1 MKEKRVR
8 IYDTTLR
15 DGNQGERINF
25 SAEEKLRIALRLDEL
40 GFAYIEGGWPGS
52 NPKDMRFFEL
62 AKAAPFRQAK
72 LAAFGSTRR
81 PRIRPSRCRNIQTLL
96 KAGTPVVTI
105 FGKSWDLHLH
115 EILNVPLA
123 ENLLMIR
130 ESVEYLKAR
139 GKEVVYDAEHFFD
152 GFKDSP
158 EYACRTIET
167 ALSAGAD
174 WIVLCDTNGGALPD
188 EIAAITEEVLS
199 LIPAER
205 TGIHTHNDGD
215 LAAANTLTAVR
226 LGVRMVQG
234 TVNGLG
240 ERCGNADLISVT
252 ANLQLKMGFR
262 CLPEFSLRQLTA
274 LSNFVSETANVK
286 PLRSRPF
293 VGRSAFAHKGGVHVS
308 AVIKNSAAYE
318 HIAPECVGNE
328 RRVLV
333 SDLAGKSNID
343 YKARELGIPLG
354 DDPRI
359 SRKIVREI
367 KKMENEGYS
376 FDAADGSLSLRIK
389 KITGAF
395 KEPFRLECFQ
405 VLNSKTGERAPLS
418 QAMVKV
424 SVGDEHELTAAEGN
438 GPVNAL
444 DHALRKALAKFY
456 PQIREMHLVDFKVRT
471 LEGSEGTAAKVR
483 VLLDSRDDRDIWS
496 TVGVSTNIIEA
507 SWHALVDSIQYK
519 LSKDRMN
526 RNKQA
531 R

>member
-1 MKEKRVR
+1 MKNASVM

-15 DGNQGERINF
+15 DGNQGDRINF

-40 GFAYIEGGWPGS
+40 GFSYIEGGWPGS
-52 NPKDMRFFEL
+52 NPKDMHFFEL
-62 AKAAPFRQAK
+62 AKSATFRHAK
-72 LAAFGSTRR
+72 LTAFGSTRK
-81 PRIRPSRCRNIQTLL
+81 PRIRPAKCRNIQALM
-96 KAGTPVVTI
+96 KAGTGTVAI

-115 EILNVPLA
+115 EILNIPLS

-152 GFKDSP
+152 GYRSDP
-158 EYACRTIET
+158 EYALKTVEA

-174 WIVLCDTNGGALPD
+174 WVVLCDTNGGSLPH
-188 EIAAITEEVLS
+188 EIAGIAGDALS
-199 LIPAER
+199 LIPAVQA
-205 TGIHTHNDGD
+205 GIHVHNDGD
-215 LAAANTLTAVR
+215 LAVANTLEAVR

-234 TVNGLG
+234 TINGLG
-240 ERCGNADLISVT
+240 ERCGNADLISVV
-252 ANLQLKMGFR
+252 ANLQLKMGVR
-262 CLPEFSLRQLTA
+262 CLPDTSLRQLTT

-308 AVIKNSAAYE
+308 AIIKNSAAYE
-318 HIAPECVGNE
+318 HIAPERVGNE

-354 DDPRI
+354 EDPRI

-367 KKMENEGYS
+367 KKMENRGYS
-376 FDAADGSLSLRIK
+376 FDAADGSLSLLVK

-405 VLNSKTGERAPLS
+405 VLNSKTGGGTALS

-424 SVGDEHELTAAEGN
+424 SVGEEQEVTAAEGN

-444 DHALRKALAKFY
+444 DHALRKALTKFY
-456 PQIREMHLVDFKVRT
+456 PQISEMHLVDFKVRT

-483 VLLDSRDDRDIWS
+483 VLLDSQDDRDIWS

-519 LSKDRMN
+519 LSKDKLN
-526 RNKQA
+526 RNKQV